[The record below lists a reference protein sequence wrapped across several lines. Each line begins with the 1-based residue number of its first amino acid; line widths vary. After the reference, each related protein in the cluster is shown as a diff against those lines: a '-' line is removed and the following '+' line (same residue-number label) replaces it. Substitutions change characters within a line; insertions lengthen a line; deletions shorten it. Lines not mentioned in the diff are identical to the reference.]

1 MQCTYIIQNMAV
13 EPEYGVWRVV
23 EGVAGDERAAVH
35 VAREDELDLCDP
47 LLDGLR
53 LGLRPLVVLLEV
65 VGEVP
70 VQVEP
75 ARVVPEQVDPLRS

>member
-1 MQCTYIIQNMAV
+1 M
-13 EPEYGVWRVV
+13 
-23 EGVAGDERAAVH
+23 D
-35 VAREDELDLCDP
+35 VAREDELDLGDP
-47 LLDGLR
+47 LLDRLR

-75 ARVVPEQVDPLRS
+75 PRVVPKIKVHSVWFIGDNLKQFGKSLFLPQEVVPKKSTNH